1 MAVELDDL
9 KIKPNPIQGLTIGQA
24 PEADPLAAE
33 KLKIQTDAQAI
44 IKGNAARGEDLRIG
58 LDKKFQTS
66 DGQWYRY
73 DQVTQSNKEGRP
85 PALKPI
91 QLDESGKQI
100 DPKAA
105 KQFLIPEIS
114 DWMKNDIKWPEYV
127 PEKFRNEESFN
138 KWNRGR
144 YGLGYRQT
152 QKVKVQD
159 GLIVPQETGH
169 FTASS
174 DTNIGMNPWVGAQ
187 VKYGP
192 EGNQTTTQKYI
203 VEQGDTLVSV
213 AEKFGVNPKQIK
225 DANKGKVKK
234 GIITSGQTIKIQTL
248 KKNTDDTRL
257 IADLEQL
264 DMGGKDTRT
273 SQFKAVEE
281 WIGHFAPESEKGKY
295 RVHTVDTLGARDMGK
310 IGHDTE
316 FDPTASGALE
326 KIEERKFK
334 AAQRQVEM
342 QNNPIE
348 PGLDKVKSPRGLFQK
363 TVRTIA
369 RTAGTSNNPVV
380 NITGDVVG
388 AVMDGVAFAANP
400 TAQNG
405 IDLALSGGQVVTNL
419 AALGI
424 AALPIPGARPGAYAL
439 MKIGDNLAHVE
450 RMWGYGREGRAM
462 IEAEVFSKKKPTIMS
477 KQSGNEIA
485 AIKKDL
491 QTDKRMKRVRISTP

>member
-1 MAVELDDL
+1 MSIELNNL
-9 KIKPNPIQGLTIGQA
+9 KIETDDPIS
-24 PEADPLAAE
+24 AE
-33 KLKIQTDAQAI
+33 KLKIQQDAEVI
-44 IKGNAARGEDLRIG
+44 VKGNYASGLSLRTG
-58 LDKKFQTS
+58 LDTKFQTS

-73 DQVTQSNKEGRP
+73 DKVTQSHKEGVP
-85 PALKPI
+85 PALKAI
-91 QLDESGKQI
+91 QLDESGKQV
-100 DPKAA
+100 DPKGA
-105 KQFLIPEIS
+105 KQFLLPEIS
-114 DWMKNDIKWPEYV
+114 EWMKKDIRWPAYV
-127 PEKFRNEESFN
+127 PEAARNEESFN
-138 KWNRGR
+138 KWNRGQ

-169 FTASS
+169 FTAAS
-174 DTNIGMNPWVGAQ
+174 DTNVGMNPWVGAQ

-203 VEQGDTLVSV
+203 VEQGDTIVSV

-264 DMGGKDTRT
+264 DMGGKDKMT

-281 WIGHFAPESEKGKY
+281 YIGQFAPESEKGKY
-295 RVHTVDTLGARDMGK
+295 RVHTVGTLGARDMGK

-334 AAQRQVEM
+334 TAQRQVEM
-342 QNNPIE
+342 QNTPIE
-348 PGLDKVKSPRGLFQK
+348 PGIDKVKSPRGLFQK

-450 RMWGYGREGRAM
+450 RMWGYGREGRAL
-462 IEAEVFSKKKPTIMS
+462 IGKENFNNKKLQIMS
-477 KQSGNEIA
+477 KQSGKEIA
-485 AIKKDL
+485 DIRKDI
-491 QTDKRMKRVRISTP
+491 QTDKRMKRVRLGGLK

>member
-1 MAVELDDL
+1 MPSLL
-9 KIKPNPIQGLTIGQA
+9 
-24 PEADPLAAE
+24 ADASSEVMGGRSITQLPLLEEE
-33 KLKIQTDAQAI
+33 KLKLRERAQIQIQS
-44 IKGNAARGEDLRIG
+44 NAARGLDLREG
-58 LDKKFQTS
+58 LETKFQTS

-73 DQVTQSNKEGRP
+73 DQVTQSNKEGRLP
-85 PALKPI
+85 GLKPI
-91 QLDESGKQI
+91 YLDESGKQI
-100 DPKAA
+100 DQKAA
-105 KQFLIPEIS
+105 KQLLLPELS
-114 DWMKNDIKWPEYV
+114 EWMKNDIKWPDYV
-127 PEKFRNEESFN
+127 PEEARNEESFN

-144 YGLGYRQT
+144 YGLGYRET
-152 QKVKVQD
+152 QKVRVQN
-159 GLIVPQETGH
+159 GLIVPHETGH
-169 FTASS
+169 FTAAS

-203 VEQGDTLVSV
+203 VEQGDTINSV
-213 AEKFGVNPKQIK
+213 AEKFGVHPKQIK
-225 DANKGKVKK
+225 DFNKGSVKK
-234 GIITSGQTIKIQTL
+234 GIITSGQEIKIRTV

-257 IADLEQL
+257 TADLEQL
-264 DMGGKDTRT
+264 DMGGKDKIT

-281 WIGHFAPESEKGKY
+281 YIGQFAPESEKGKY

-310 IGHDTE
+310 IGHDTD

-326 KIEERKFK
+326 KIEQRKLQ
-334 AAQRQVEM
+334 AAQRQVVME
-342 QNNPIE
+342 NNPIE
-348 PGLDKVKSPRGLFQK
+348 PGLDKVKTPRGLFQK

-388 AVMDGVAFAANP
+388 TVMDGIAFAANP
-400 TAQNG
+400 NQQTA

-419 AALGI
+419 AALGV

-462 IEAEVFSKKKPTIMS
+462 IEAEVFSKKKPQIVS
-477 KQSGNEIA
+477 KVSGNEVA
-485 AIKKDL
+485 AIRKDV
-491 QTDKRMKRVRISTP
+491 QTDARINRTKY